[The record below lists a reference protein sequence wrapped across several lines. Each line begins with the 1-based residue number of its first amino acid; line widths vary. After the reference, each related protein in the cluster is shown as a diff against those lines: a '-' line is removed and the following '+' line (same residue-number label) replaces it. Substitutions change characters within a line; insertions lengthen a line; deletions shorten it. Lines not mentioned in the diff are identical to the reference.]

1 MDMPVFAELFVTFCG
16 LKFHFGLIIS
26 GRSGLDLENI
36 FFIIKTEVF

>member
-1 MDMPVFAELFVTFCG
+1 MPVFAAFCG
-16 LKFHFGLIIS
+16 HKFHLGLIIS